1 MQQVRSGV
9 LELVLQKKGRKG
21 KERRKKKKKKKDV
34 TKEKKKR
41 FDLVSG
47 LDAFV
52 SAFLYCYSTAPVHST
67 TTGT

>member
-21 KERRKKKKKKKDV
+21 KERRKKKKKK
-34 TKEKKKR
+34 KEKKKR

>member
-1 MQQVRSGV
+1 MCSRCAVAFWS
-9 LELVLQKKGRKG
+9 LYYKRKEG
-21 KERRKKKKKKKDV
+21 KERKEGKRKRKRKK
-34 TKEKKKR
+34 KKKR